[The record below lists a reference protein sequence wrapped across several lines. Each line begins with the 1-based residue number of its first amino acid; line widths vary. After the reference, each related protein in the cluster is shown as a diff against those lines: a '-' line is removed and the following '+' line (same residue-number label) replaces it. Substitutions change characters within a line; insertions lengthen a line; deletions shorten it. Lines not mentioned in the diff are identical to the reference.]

1 MSFIFYVKESKKN
14 NSIEILILSNN
25 YLGMNKLNF
34 RALSEAIIANNSIE
48 YLNIE
53 DNKLS
58 KHRENLDS
66 LVLIIKKSK
75 KLKQIKI
82 RFNAYDESS
91 IFKEF
96 DYDLFDVE
104 IIL

>member
-1 MSFIFYVKESKKN
+1 
-14 NSIEILILSNN
+14 
-25 YLGMNKLNF
+25 MNKLNF

-75 KLKQIKI
+75 K
-82 RFNAYDESS
+82 FEY
-91 IFKEF
+91 
-96 DYDLFDVE
+96 
-104 IIL
+104 